1 MNVSLL
7 ISLFSLLITGPQI
20 PNYYRSYPTARAESS
35 RAQKEMLI
43 FFSSTTCDNC
53 NSAWT
58 AFAKD
63 AIAVNKYIST
73 QVANDNFD
81 GQILYEHFD
90 PGSVPAWV
98 ILDAD
103 GKVKERWQGG
113 WKDAYG
119 KGTLFVQE
127 TPLNETPKKSEV
139 VTTPKSST
147 PSTTSTSNNSTTTT
161 PSKTTP
167 AATKSA
173 EETIVKATPEPV
185 KKDEA
190 TLNPSSSTSS
200 GFVIQA
206 GYFGSETNAQKCITD
221 LKAKGF
227 TQFSIKPLQQNGA
240 TFYRVWSSSYATEK
254 EAQGKLEQL
263 SAAGFKGTVK
273 SAS

>member
-1 MNVSLL
+1 MNVSLT

-20 PNYYRSYPTARAESS
+20 PNYYRSYPSARAESS

-43 FFSSTTCDNC
+43 FFSSSSCDNC

-58 AFAKD
+58 AYAKD

-98 ILDAD
+98 ILDAN

-119 KGTLFVQE
+119 KGTLFVEE
-127 TPLNETPKKSEV
+127 TQLTGTPKKAEV
-139 VTTPKSST
+139 ANTPNSSTNSTTST
-147 PSTTSTSNNSTTTT
+147 PSTTSTTST
-161 PSKTTP
+161 
-167 AATKSA
+167 
-173 EETIVKATPEPV
+173 
-185 KKDEA
+185 
-190 TLNPSSSTSS
+190 

-206 GYFGSETNAQKCITD
+206 GYFGSETNAQKCISD

-227 TQFSIKPLQQNGA
+227 TQFSIKPLQQNGT
-240 TFYRVWSSSYATEK
+240 TFYRVWSTNYTTEK
-254 EAQGKLEQL
+254 EAQTKLEQL
-263 SAAGFKGTVK
+263 TAAGLKGTVK